1 MVKVFRNDTQYYA
14 RFVDVNGTP
23 TANTVVSFN
32 VNGVIYNRATDD
44 NGTAKLNINLP
55 SGEYILT
62 ATNTV
67 TGEKMSNVIKVLSVI
82 ESSNLIK
89 YFRNASQFIVRI
101 HTLMVVMSVQARK
114 LNSTSTAYFIIGQ
127 LTVMVW
133 QN

>member
-1 MVKVFRNDTQYYA
+1 MFRNNAQYYA

-23 TANTVVSFN
+23 TAKTIVSFN
-32 VNGVIYNRATDD
+32 VNVIIYNRTTDE
-44 NGTAKLNINLP
+44 NGTGKLNINLP

-67 TGEKMSNVIKVLSVI
+67 TGEKISKVIKVLSVI
-82 ESSNLIK
+82 ESSNLTK
-89 YFRNASQFIVRI
+89 YFRNALQFIVRI

-114 LNSTSTAYFIIGQ
+114 LNSTPTAYLIIGQ